1 MDAWVIRSKDKKGI
15 MIINVFQSV
24 AKESNCQPNKIWV
37 DQGSGFYNKS
47 MQPRL
52 ESNNIKIY

>member
-1 MDAWVIRSKDKKGI
+1 MHGLFDQTIKKGI

-37 DQGSGFYNKS
+37 DKGSGFYNKS

>member
-1 MDAWVIRSKDKKGI
+1 

-37 DQGSGFYNKS
+37 DKDSGFYNKS